1 MRVLVCGGRA
11 YTDRDELYA
20 ELDAFTPSMSS
31 RRSLPAVLVASMR
44 SPLNG
49 RRHTASRRKRSERNG
64 ERLAAQGERVRFA
77 MRAYWRKADQIS

>member
-20 ELDAFTPSMSS
+20 ELDGLHAEYVFTTIIAGGAGGADA
-31 RRSLPAVLVASMR
+31 LAL
-44 SPLNG
+44 G
-49 RRHTASRRKRSERNG
+49 RRRAASRRKLSERNG

-77 MRAYWRKADQIS
+77 MRAYWRKADRIS